1 MDKKGKRFL
10 VYISIMM
17 YIIIAFTGQVHIFYI
32 HSLLYSLMTI
42 FLLNEILILLKG
54 ENNEEN
60 K

>member
-32 HSLLYSLMTI
+32 YSLLYSLMTI